1 MKKLICL
8 ILGVVMIVSMT
19 GWTTGDIWSPDAFD
33 EEIKSN
39 YSKEDKVIASNDKY
53 ELKWLGSNCTVDLI
67 DKATG
72 QRWGVNGERTINPL
86 TGELATLRPEAGSAL
101 IIEVLDMSN
110 NQRSEYF
117 SAVGAVK
124 NGRVVT
130 EDIDNGIRVYYYF
143 DDISIR
149 MVVDFVLRANSVAV
163 TVHPKMIQENEDY
176 RVVSARVASFWCSNL
191 NDKENS
197 YLFYP
202 SGSGAIVSNKS
213 ISSAGTTI
221 ESQVYGFDP
230 VMTRDNY
237 DTTEKEVRLPVFG
250 AKNGDTATCA
260 IIEDNAEAAVIG
272 AKVGSTTLGYS
283 GVYAR
288 FQLRGY
294 SDNYTQQMNSG
305 KSRQQVY
312 AVSLGEKPMTIGYYP
327 LTGDKANYNGMAET
341 YKNYLKS
348 KGVLTETSEESPL
361 NVTFVGGVMID
372 KSFLGVPYK
381 DLIAATTL
389 NEAKDI
395 LTELSSK
402 TGSKIS
408 AKLLGFGSTGI
419 EYESYAGGMKMNRA
433 FGSLKDLSAL
443 NQYSA
448 ENNIDLYYDFDLIKL
463 KNSSAG
469 YSTFF
474 DTAYSSLLKVTTAYR
489 YNAASRSYDSAT
501 GYNLLK
507 RALLMDGAEK
517 VLKKVSKW
525 DLSGISLESLSCVA
539 YSDNSTQTTDYFTKG
554 NMSKDVTEIMGKVS
568 EKYKV
573 AAYEAN
579 DYAAVAADII
589 YDTPTTSS
597 RERIFTEDVP
607 FYQMIFKGYVPMTS
621 ESMNMAV
628 NPKTHLL
635 KTVES
640 GAGLSYTLI
649 ANYYNEFID
658 YQGYYFYGSK
668 YSDISKDII
677 ATSNNLKDYYAAVNG
692 AEIISHT
699 ILDSGLRETVFEGG
713 VKVYVN
719 YTDASIAAPSGA
731 TVEANGYIWEK

>member
-1 MKKLICL
+1 
-8 ILGVVMIVSMT
+8 MIVSMT

-33 EEIKSN
+33 EEVQSN

-53 ELKWLGSNCTVDLI
+53 ELKWLGSNCTVDLV

-86 TGELATLRPEAGSAL
+86 TGTLSNLKPEAASSL
-101 IIEVLDMSN
+101 IVEVLDMSN
-110 NQRSEYF
+110 NQRTEYF
-117 SAVGAVK
+117 SAVSAVK

-130 EDIDNGIRVYYYF
+130 EDIENGIRVYYYF

-149 MVVDFVLRANSVAV
+149 MAVDFVLRDDSVAV
-163 TVHPKMIQENEDY
+163 TVDPKLIQESDDY
-176 RVVSARVASFWCSNL
+176 RAVSVKIAAYWCSNL
-191 NDKENS
+191 NNTENA

-202 SGSGAIVSNKS
+202 SGSGSLVSNES
-213 ISSAGTTI
+213 LTSAGTTI

-237 DTTEKEVRLPVFG
+237 DTTDKDIRLPVFG

-260 IIEDNAEAAVIG
+260 IVEDNAEAAVLG
-272 AKVGSTTLGYS
+272 VKAGSVALGYS
-283 GVYAR
+283 GVYAK

-312 AVSLGEKPMTIGYYP
+312 AVSLGEKPMTVGYYP
-327 LTGDKANYNGMAET
+327 LTGDKANYNGMADT

-348 KGVLTETSEESPL
+348 KGVLTETAEQESPL

-372 KSFLGVPYK
+372 QSFLGVPYK
-381 DLIAATTL
+381 ELVAATTL
-389 NEAKDI
+389 NDAKDI
-395 LTELSSK
+395 LTELSTE

-408 AKLLGFGSTGI
+408 AKLLGFGSSGV
-419 EYESYAGGMKMNRA
+419 EYNSYAGGMKINKTL
-433 FGSLKDLSAL
+433 GSLKDLSAL
-443 NQYSA
+443 NQYSKA
-448 ENNIDLYYDFDLIKL
+448 NNIDLYYDFDLIKL
-463 KNSSAG
+463 KNNSAG

-474 DTAYSSLLKVTTAYR
+474 DTAYSSLLKITTAYK
-489 YNAASRSYDSAT
+489 YNAATRSYDTST

-507 RALLMDGAEK
+507 RALLSEGADK
-517 VLKKVSKW
+517 VLKKISKW
-525 DLSGISLESLSCVA
+525 DLSGVSLEALTSVA
-539 YSDNSTQTTDYFTKG
+539 YSDNSTQTTEYFTKG
-554 NMSKDVTEIMGKVS
+554 NMSKDVTEIMNKVS

-579 DYAAVAADII
+579 DYAAVVADII

-621 ESMNMAV
+621 ESMNLAV

-649 ANYYNEFID
+649 ADYYNEFID
-658 YQGYYFYGSK
+658 YQGYYFYGSQ
-668 YSDISKDII
+668 YSDISADII
-677 ATSNNLKDYYAAVNG
+677 ATSNSLKDYYAAING

-699 ILDSGLRETVFEGG
+699 ILDSGLRETVFENG
-713 VKVYVN
+713 VKAYVN
-719 YTDASIAAPSGA
+719 YTDASIAAPNGT
-731 TVEANGYIWEK
+731 TVEADGYIWEK